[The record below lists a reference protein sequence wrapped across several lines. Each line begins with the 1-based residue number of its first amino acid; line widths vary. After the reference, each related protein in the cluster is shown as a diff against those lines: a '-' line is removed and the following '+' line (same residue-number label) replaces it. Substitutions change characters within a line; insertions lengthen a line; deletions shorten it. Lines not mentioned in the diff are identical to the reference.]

1 MITPFNLPWFVLIT
15 LSFSL
20 PFFIA
25 RKLEGKSRKEKLFFV
40 KWFSIVSAL
49 LWVLYKYLL
58 SIDPNFSFV
67 FWKELPLQPCNTM
80 LWLGIIACILD
91 NETIMSYG
99 YYIGIPCAL
108 LALMM
113 PESGFITVSILS
125 NKAIGYY
132 GTHALVVMQGLMFV
146 SLGLCKID
154 YKSAI
159 LSVVFFIFMAF
170 CAHIVNILLRVT
182 VYPEATYYYTFGFDE
197 NFLLRVFKRFI
208 PVPLL
213 YMTPIFIASVF
224 VTCLETLIITFLK
237 RMKEVS
243 ATNRFVDRA
252 L

>member
-58 SIDPNFSFV
+58 SIDPDFSFV

-132 GTHALVVMQGLMFV
+132 
-146 SLGLCKID
+146 
-154 YKSAI
+154 
-159 LSVVFFIFMAF
+159 
-170 CAHIVNILLRVT
+170 
-182 VYPEATYYYTFGFDE
+182 
-197 NFLLRVFKRFI
+197 
-208 PVPLL
+208 
-213 YMTPIFIASVF
+213 
-224 VTCLETLIITFLK
+224 
-237 RMKEVS
+237 
-243 ATNRFVDRA
+243 
-252 L
+252 